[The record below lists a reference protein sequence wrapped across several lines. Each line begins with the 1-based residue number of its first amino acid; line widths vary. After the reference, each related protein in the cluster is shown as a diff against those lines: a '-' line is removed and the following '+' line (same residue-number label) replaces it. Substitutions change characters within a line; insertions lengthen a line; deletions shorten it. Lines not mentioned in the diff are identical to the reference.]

1 MEYTNPAIDGMVP
14 PPLALVG
21 SLNSVGVAHAVVEE
35 ALALT
40 MRMFGPTTIEEDFDP
55 EFSDMRWLTFITNM
69 NGSTKEIVER
79 ENEWG
84 RQIQLRWP
92 GIETLRL
99 MVCPRQ

>member
-1 MEYTNPAIDGMVP
+1 MEFTNPAISGIVP
-14 PPLALVG
+14 TPLALVG
-21 SLNSVGVAHAVVEE
+21 ATNSAGVPGAVVEE

-40 MRMFGPTTIEEDFDP
+40 MRMFGPTTIEEDYDP
-55 EFSDMRWLTFITNM
+55 EFSDMRWLTFITTM
-69 NGSTKEIVER
+69 NGSTNEIVER

-99 MVCPRQ
+99 MVCPRP